1 MSSDTQRMSFVQPV
15 WESAS
20 SQYVIKLSP
29 AFNESSRVSISKDS
43 TGSTVFSDL
52 DHLESIT
59 ETVVHNLIEEGSS
72 GNWFSKLPS
81 HAQLMKRVRHT
92 FGELA
97 VDSKNAAIL
106 TSVLLTPKQLTFV
119 WNPITHMNPSPPRI
133 EFEDSSESS
142 AGEEVSVSESNLPP
156 VTLSDDTQQT
166 QEEYLLTRL
175 RAAKAR
181 VEAEQIRM
189 QYFETTGRM
198 PPDSDSED
206 E

>member
-1 MSSDTQRMSFVQPV
+1 MSFVPPV
-15 WESAS
+15 WESANGH
-20 SQYVIKLSP
+20 YVIQLSP
-29 AFNESSRVSISKDS
+29 AFNQSSRVPISKDT
-43 TGSTVFSDL
+43 TGSTVFSNL
-52 DHLESIT
+52 DYLENVT
-59 ETVVHNLIEEGSS
+59 EHVVHNLIEEGTS

-92 FGELA
+92 FGALA
-97 VDSKNAAIL
+97 VDTNNAATL
-106 TSVLLTPKQLTFV
+106 ASVLLTPKQLTLV
-119 WNPITHMNPSPPRI
+119 WTPVTHADPNPPPPI
-133 EFEDSSESS
+133 EFEDSSDSS
-142 AGEEVSVSESNLPP
+142 AGEEVSVPESNLPP
-156 VTLSDDTQQT
+156 VTLTDDSQQT